1 MMGFDN
7 KTVNKIVFELLGLG
21 VFLMFLF
28 GCKAPKLVNQ
38 PVEYNH
44 SIHINDV
51 GLECVEC
58 HVGVENRARAT
69 LPAVGIC
76 EDCHS
81 EMNGETKAEAF
92 VVAAVENSEEIIWN
106 RIYELPDHVYF
117 SHRRHIALGKI
128 ECTQCHG
135 DIQAFETPPL
145 IPFVALTMDF
155 CIDCHDE
162 HKVNNDCLA
171 CHR

>member
-1 MMGFDN
+1 
-7 KTVNKIVFELLGLG
+7 
-21 VFLMFLF
+21 
-28 GCKAPKLVNQ
+28 
-38 PVEYNH
+38 
-44 SIHINDV
+44 
-51 GLECVEC
+51 
-58 HVGVENRARAT
+58 
-69 LPAVGIC
+69 
-76 EDCHS
+76 
-81 EMNGETKAEAF
+81 

-128 ECTQCHG
+128 ECAQCHG
-135 DIQAFETPPL
+135 DIHAFETPPL